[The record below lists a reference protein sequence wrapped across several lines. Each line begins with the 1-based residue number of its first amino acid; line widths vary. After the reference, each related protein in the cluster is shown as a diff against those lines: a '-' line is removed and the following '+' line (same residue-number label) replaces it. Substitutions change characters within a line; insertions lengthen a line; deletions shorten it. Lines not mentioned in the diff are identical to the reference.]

1 MKFGSF
7 KNLLKKAGQEGE
19 VKLFPIANGES
30 KGRGRESACLA
41 KMLTC
46 RSSRG
51 GSRSPPNSP
60 WLCRSM
66 ILVFVL
72 SSFRRSKTLAVH
84 VLLMA
89 RITNINIGT
98 SGVDASGLLPMCDR
112 LHCRGFMSC
121 NGKSHDRLPS
131 TDCQPTAISDYLL
144 VVVVEPRL
152 PPLLLKLPGTFNH
165 DRLYSSRKC
174 SRILRSG
181 GRYIQPVWC

>member
-1 MKFGSF
+1 MVRHTRRSKDSGTQAMKFGSF

-51 GSRSPPNSP
+51 GRRSHSISP
-60 WLCRSM
+60 EIWRSM

-72 SSFRRSKTLAVH
+72 SGFRRSKTLAVH
-84 VLLMA
+84 VVLIA
-89 RITNINIGT
+89 RNTNINNGK
-98 SGVDASGLLPMCDR
+98 SGVDASGLLMCSR
-112 LHCRGFMSC
+112 LRCRGFMSC
-121 NGKSHDRLPS
+121 NRKSHDRLLS
-131 TDCQPTAISDYLL
+131 TDCQTTVISDS

-152 PPLLLKLPGTFNH
+152 TAAA
-165 DRLYSSRKC
+165 SQA
-174 SRILRSG
+174 SG
-181 GRYIQPVWC
+181 HLQS